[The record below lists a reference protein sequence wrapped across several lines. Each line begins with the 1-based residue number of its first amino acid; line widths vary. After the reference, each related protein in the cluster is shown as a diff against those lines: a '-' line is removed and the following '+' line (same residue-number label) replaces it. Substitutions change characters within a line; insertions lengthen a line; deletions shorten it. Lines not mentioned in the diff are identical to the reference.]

1 MGFIYV
7 VFALLAPRLFLFCI
21 WIFSDWFNLAYQTHI
36 WPILGFFFMPFTT
49 LVYMAAMLNNDGSV
63 TGGWV
68 LLMIIAVIF
77 DLASGG
83 SSSSSTHSRESSD

>member
-7 VFALLAPRLFLFCI
+7 ILALFAPRLFLFFI
-21 WIFSDWFNLAYQTHI
+21 WVFSDWFNLAYQTHI

-49 LVYMAAMLNNDGSV
+49 LAYMAAMLSNDGNV

-68 LLMIIAVIF
+68 FLMIIAVIF
-77 DLASGG
+77 DLAAGG
-83 SSSSSTHSRESSD
+83 SSASEGSSSD